1 MCNKQC
7 AGGVTIDSAVTSR
20 YKGRSILYTGPRSK
34 EMSIT
39 LLAPLCALLYMA
51 ATGLQ
56 LLHLSQNRR
65 QINRSVLLLGLLALL
80 LHAVI
85 VWKTAF
91 PGTGVDLGFFKIAAL
106 LFLVINLACITSL
119 TRRPLQNLLLAL
131 FPLSALAVLVS
142 TFAPDTAPIVSH
154 LSSGM
159 ILHISSSILAYAVLT
174 LAAIQAAVLAL
185 QDHQLKHR
193 QTRGIVQ
200 ILPPLQLMEGMLFE
214 LLWIGVA
221 LLSIAIVSGVVFVDD
236 FFAQSLVHKT
246 VLSIVA
252 WVLFATLLWGHY
264 QLGWRS
270 KTAVRFTLAGF
281 VMLMLAFFG
290 SKLVL
295 ELILHRT

>member
-1 MCNKQC
+1 
-7 AGGVTIDSAVTSR
+7 
-20 YKGRSILYTGPRSK
+20 
-34 EMSIT
+34 MSIT

-56 LLHLSQNRR
+56 LFHLSQRHR
-65 QINRSVLLLGLLALL
+65 QIDRGVLVLGLSALL
-80 LHAVI
+80 LHAGI

-91 PGTGVDLGFFKIAAL
+91 PASGVDLGFFKIAAL

-119 TRRPLQNLLLAL
+119 TRRPMQNLLIAL

-142 TFAPDTAPIVSH
+142 TFAPDTSPILSH

-174 LAAIQAAVLAL
+174 LAAIQAGVLAL

-193 QTRGIVQ
+193 HTRGIVQ
-200 ILPPLQLMEGMLFE
+200 ILPPLQLMEAMLFE

-221 LLSIAIVSGVVFVDD
+221 LLTIAIASGAVFVDD
-236 FFAQSLVHKT
+236 IFAQSLVHKT
-246 VLSIVA
+246 VLTIVA
-252 WVLFATLLWGHY
+252 WLLFSTLLWGHY
-264 QLGWRS
+264 RLGWRS

-281 VMLMLAFFG
+281 ATLMLAFFG

-295 ELILHRT
+295 ELILHRG